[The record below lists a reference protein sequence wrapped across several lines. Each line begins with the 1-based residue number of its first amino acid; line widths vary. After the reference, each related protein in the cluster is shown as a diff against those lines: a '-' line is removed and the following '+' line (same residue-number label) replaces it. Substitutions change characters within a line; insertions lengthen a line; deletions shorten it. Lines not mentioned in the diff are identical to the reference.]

1 MLYNV
6 WKGDENGRRGR
17 ERERERER
25 EGERRKKRCVEETLV
40 TVEEQIFLIFFTLR
54 DSISKLLASTR
65 PLLTFSLSSNR
76 LQTDLR
82 LCVVSC

>member
-17 ERERERER
+17 EG
-25 EGERRKKRCVEETLV
+25 EGEKRKKRCVEETLV
-40 TVEEQIFLIFFTLR
+40 TVEGQTFYIFFTLR

-65 PLLTFSLSSNR
+65 PLLIFSLSSNQP
-76 LQTDLR
+76 QTDLR